1 MTLSAR
7 ILFLKIAAGAL
18 LIGPG
23 LLMILAPVTPT
34 LGLVER
40 FLDLAHQP
48 LDGAQ
53 AIAGDA
59 AFLLNAIL
67 GGVLVGF
74 GLMIWL
80 AAERVYRNDPALG
93 RSLILIPLF
102 GWFISDSLG
111 SVIAGAWFNT
121 VLNTAILAIFI
132 APLAAPSRNAQ
143 ATQS

>member
-1 MTLSAR
+1 MTLSVR
-7 ILFLKIAAGAL
+7 ILFLKIAAGVL

-53 AIAGDA
+53 AIVGDA

-80 AAERVYRNDPALG
+80 VAERVYRNDPALG
-93 RSLILIPLF
+93 RGLILTPLI
-102 GWFISDSLG
+102 GWFVCDGLG
-111 SVIAGAWFNT
+111 SVIAGAWFNV
-121 VLNTAILAIFI
+121 VLNTVFLAIFV
-132 APLAAPSRNAQ
+132 APLAAPSRDARAAQ
-143 ATQS
+143 P